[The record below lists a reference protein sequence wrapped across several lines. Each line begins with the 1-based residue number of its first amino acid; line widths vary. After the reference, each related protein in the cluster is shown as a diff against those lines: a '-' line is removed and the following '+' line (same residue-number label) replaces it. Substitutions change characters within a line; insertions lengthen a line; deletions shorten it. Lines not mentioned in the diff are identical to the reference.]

1 MAFVSCSTTSVDVCE
16 EEIAE
21 KKVSVEEEYVKLNND
36 ILELNSN
43 LQKQN
48 TRGFLSRFFKRILNV
63 FVSDVVGAVQASLRE
78 MIYGNLLKA
87 HQLVLLK
94 TRGL

>member
-1 MAFVSCSTTSVDVCE
+1 M
-16 EEIAE
+16 
-21 KKVSVEEEYVKLNND
+21 NND

-63 FVSDVVGAVQASLRE
+63 FVSDVVGAVTGVIKGDDIWQSAQGAS
-78 MIYGNLLKA
+78 ISSA
-87 HQLVLLK
+87 K